1 MKLVVSGKEY
11 PLKEGIGKASLGDL
25 YTLKIKSG
33 LGVKRIMQAFQGMK
47 NSADYWEFFEEA
59 ENIQALRAMIWLCRR
74 AAGEHVEFEEA
85 TSMPLSEIG
94 FAKDEPE
101 EAEEADPK
109 ATPTDSEADVAEHP
123 ID

>member
-47 NSADYWEFFEEA
+47 NAESQWDFFEEA

-74 AAGEHVEFEEA
+74 AAGEHVDFDEA

-94 FAKDEPE
+94 FIKDE
-101 EAEEADPK
+101 AEVTEADPK
-109 ATPTDSEADVAEHP
+109 ATPTDSAAADGEPLA
-123 ID
+123 D